1 MLHLSPLYWIN
12 QGFNNWDV
20 KMYQFWQFRMWF
32 SVFIAFFSV
41 FWFWMIFCTVLWF
54 LIGPNAPLHYYRHW
68 LVIAQHCPVFCAILY
83 TYLCIHH
90 WLIRMEYF
98 FEYVISPRNILST
111 LGDIVATTE
120 FFLTILMQYQAEK
133 WLRYNTIFFFYSS
146 PIGGYS
152 VVIYSD
158 RKFTI
163 IHCNGVKNIYMCLQK
178 KYLHIMF
185 IRRL

>member
-1 MLHLSPLYWIN
+1 
-12 QGFNNWDV
+12 
-20 KMYQFWQFRMWF
+20 MYRFWQFRMWF

-41 FWFWMIFCTVLWF
+41 FWFWMIFCTVLRF

-111 LGDIVATTE
+111 LGDSRHDRIFPDNIDAISSRKV
-120 FFLTILMQYQAEK
+120 IKIQY
-133 WLRYNTIFFFYSS
+133 NIFFFYSS

>member
-1 MLHLSPLYWIN
+1 MWKCIGFDSFTCGFQFLLH
-12 QGFNNWDV
+12 
-20 KMYQFWQFRMWF
+20 
-32 SVFIAFFSV
+32 FFSV
-41 FWFWMIFCTVLWF
+41 FRFWMIFCTVLWF
-54 LIGPNAPLHYYRHW
+54 LIDPNAPLHYYRHW

-133 WLRYNTIFFFYSS
+133 WLRYNTIFFF
-146 PIGGYS
+146 
-152 VVIYSD
+152 
-158 RKFTI
+158 
-163 IHCNGVKNIYMCLQK
+163 LQLP
-178 KYLHIMF
+178 Y
-185 IRRL
+185 RRLFCCNIQW